1 MDFEKKL
8 KRKEKRAQKFVQ
20 QPNYET
26 QRHAKPQLRAMNK
39 TQQQYINSIRANVIT
54 FGIGP
59 AGVGKTYI
67 AASYAAELLEE
78 KLIDSV
84 ILTRPNVEASS
95 KGFGFLPGDLGE
107 KFAPYM
113 EPLLSVLEERL
124 GKSYTDLLVKRGQIK
139 LKPLEFMRGSTFKN
153 SLCIL
158 DEAQNC
164 TPSQMKLFLSRIGDD
179 CKVIID
185 GDIAQTDIRGLS
197 GLADAVDRLYDVD
210 KIGIVEFGIDDIV
223 RSEMCKEII
232 LRYR

>member
-8 KRKEKRAQKFVQ
+8 KRKDRRAQKFVQ
-20 QPNYET
+20 EVTTTP
-26 QRHAKPQLRAMNK
+26 KKSQLRALNK
-39 TQQQYINSIRANVIT
+39 AQQQYINAIRANVIT
-54 FGIGP
+54 FAVGP
-59 AGVGKTYI
+59 AGTGKTYI

-95 KGFGFLPGDLGE
+95 KGFGFLPGTLGE
-107 KFAPYM
+107 KYLPYM
-113 EPLLSVLEERL
+113 EPLISVLEERL
-124 GKSYTDLLVKRGQIK
+124 GKSYTDLLLKRGQIQM
-139 LKPLEFMRGSTFKN
+139 KPLEFMRGSTFKN

-164 TPSQMKLFLSRIGDD
+164 TVSQMALFLSRIGDD

-185 GDIAQTDIRGLS
+185 GDTAQTDIRGLS

-223 RSEMCKEII
+223 RSAMCKEII

>member
-8 KRKEKRAQKFVQ
+8 KRKDRRAQKFVQ
-20 QPNYET
+20 EVTPT
-26 QRHAKPQLRAMNK
+26 LKKSQLRALNK
-39 TQQQYINSIRANVIT
+39 AQQQYINAIRANVIT
-54 FGIGP
+54 FAVGP
-59 AGVGKTYI
+59 AGTGKTYI

-158 DEAQNC
+158 DEAQNT

-223 RSEMCKEII
+223 RSAMCKEII

>member
-8 KRKEKRAQKFVQ
+8 KRKDRRAQKFVQ
-20 QPNYET
+20 EVTPT
-26 QRHAKPQLRAMNK
+26 SKKSQLRALNK
-39 TQQQYINSIRANVIT
+39 AQQQYINAIRANVIT
-54 FGIGP
+54 FAVGP
-59 AGVGKTYI
+59 AGTGKTYI

-95 KGFGFLPGDLGE
+95 KGFGFLPGTLAE
-107 KFAPYM
+107 KYLPYM
-113 EPLLSVLEERL
+113 EPLISVLEERL
-124 GKSYTDLLVKRGQIK
+124 GKSYTDLLLKRGQIQM
-139 LKPLEFMRGSTFKN
+139 KPLEFMRGSTFKN

-158 DEAQNC
+158 DEAQNT

>member
-8 KRKEKRAQKFVQ
+8 KRKDRRAQKFVQ
-20 QPNYET
+20 DVTPT
-26 QRHAKPQLRAMNK
+26 LKKSQLRALNK
-39 TQQQYINSIRANVIT
+39 TQQQYINAIRANVIT
-54 FGIGP
+54 FAVGP
-59 AGVGKTYI
+59 AGTGKTYI

-158 DEAQNC
+158 DEAQNT

>member
-8 KRKEKRAQKFVQ
+8 KRKDRRAQKFVQ
-20 QPNYET
+20 DVTPIKSNKQ
-26 QRHAKPQLRAMNK
+26 QLRALNK
-39 TQQQYINSIRANVIT
+39 AQQQYINAIRANVIT
-54 FGIGP
+54 FAVGP
-59 AGVGKTYI
+59 AGTGKTYI

-95 KGFGFLPGDLGE
+95 KGFGFLPGTLAE
-107 KFAPYM
+107 KYLPYM
-113 EPLLSVLEERL
+113 EPLISVLEERL
-124 GKSYTDLLVKRGQIK
+124 GKSYTDLLLKRGQIQM
-139 LKPLEFMRGSTFKN
+139 KPLEFMRGSTFQN

-158 DEAQNC
+158 DEAQNT
-164 TPSQMKLFLSRIGDD
+164 TPSQMKLFLSRIGED

-185 GDIAQTDIRGLS
+185 GDTAQTDIRGLS

-223 RSEMCKEII
+223 RSAMCKEII

>member
-8 KRKEKRAQKFVQ
+8 KRKDRRAQKFVQ
-20 QPNYET
+20 EVTTTP
-26 QRHAKPQLRAMNK
+26 KKSQLRALNK
-39 TQQQYINSIRANVIT
+39 AQQQYINAIRANVIT
-54 FGIGP
+54 FAVGP
-59 AGVGKTYI
+59 AGTGKTYI

-158 DEAQNC
+158 DEAQNT

>member
-8 KRKEKRAQKFVQ
+8 KRKDRRAQKFVQ
-20 QPNYET
+20 EVTPT
-26 QRHAKPQLRAMNK
+26 LKKSQLRALNK
-39 TQQQYINSIRANVIT
+39 AQQQYINAIRANVIT
-54 FGIGP
+54 FAVGP
-59 AGVGKTYI
+59 AGTGKTYI

-113 EPLLSVLEERL
+113 EPLISVLEERL

-158 DEAQNC
+158 DEAQNT

>member
-8 KRKEKRAQKFVQ
+8 KRKDRRAQKFVQ
-20 QPNYET
+20 DVTPT
-26 QRHAKPQLRAMNK
+26 LKKSQLRALNK
-39 TQQQYINSIRANVIT
+39 AQQQYINAIRANVIT
-54 FGIGP
+54 FAVGP
-59 AGVGKTYI
+59 AGTGKTYI

-84 ILTRPNVEASS
+84 IMTRPNVEASS

-158 DEAQNC
+158 DEAQNT

-185 GDIAQTDIRGLS
+185 GDTAQTDIRGLS

>member
-8 KRKEKRAQKFVQ
+8 KRKDRRAQKFVQ
-20 QPNYET
+20 EVTTTP
-26 QRHAKPQLRAMNK
+26 KKSQLRAMNK
-39 TQQQYINSIRANVIT
+39 TQQQYINAIRANVIT

-67 AASYAAELLEE
+67 AASYAADLLEE

-158 DEAQNC
+158 DEAQNT

-223 RSEMCKEII
+223 RSEMCKQII

>member
-8 KRKEKRAQKFVQ
+8 KRKDRRAQKFVQ
-20 QPNYET
+20 DVTPT
-26 QRHAKPQLRAMNK
+26 LKKSQLRALNK
-39 TQQQYINSIRANVIT
+39 AQQQYINAIRANVIT
-54 FGIGP
+54 FAVGP
-59 AGVGKTYI
+59 AGTGKTYI

-95 KGFGFLPGDLGE
+95 KGFGFLPGDIGE

-158 DEAQNC
+158 DEAQNT
-164 TPSQMKLFLSRIGDD
+164 TPSQMKLFLSRIGED

-185 GDIAQTDIRGLS
+185 GDTAQTDIRGLS

-223 RSEMCKEII
+223 RSAMCKEII

>member
-1 MDFEKKL
+1 
-8 KRKEKRAQKFVQ
+8 
-20 QPNYET
+20 
-26 QRHAKPQLRAMNK
+26 
-39 TQQQYINSIRANVIT
+39 
-54 FGIGP
+54 
-59 AGVGKTYI
+59 
-67 AASYAAELLEE
+67 
-78 KLIDSV
+78 
-84 ILTRPNVEASS
+84 
-95 KGFGFLPGDLGE
+95 
-107 KFAPYM
+107 
-113 EPLLSVLEERL
+113 LEERL

-158 DEAQNC
+158 DEAQNT

-223 RSEMCKEII
+223 RSAMCKEII

>member
-8 KRKEKRAQKFVQ
+8 KRKDRRAQKFVQ
-20 QPNYET
+20 EVTPT
-26 QRHAKPQLRAMNK
+26 LKKSQLRALNK
-39 TQQQYINSIRANVIT
+39 AQQQYINAIRANVIT
-54 FGIGP
+54 FAVGP
-59 AGVGKTYI
+59 AGTGKTYI

-158 DEAQNC
+158 DEAQNT

>member
-8 KRKEKRAQKFVQ
+8 KRKDRRAQKFVQ
-20 QPNYET
+20 EVTTTP
-26 QRHAKPQLRAMNK
+26 KKSQLRALNK
-39 TQQQYINSIRANVIT
+39 AQQQYINAIRANVIT
-54 FGIGP
+54 FAVGP
-59 AGVGKTYI
+59 AGTGKTYI

-95 KGFGFLPGDLGE
+95 KGFGFLPGTLAE
-107 KFAPYM
+107 KYLPYM
-113 EPLLSVLEERL
+113 EPLISVLEERL
-124 GKSYTDLLVKRGQIK
+124 GKSYTDLLLKRGQIQM
-139 LKPLEFMRGSTFKN
+139 KPLEFMRGSTFQN

-164 TPSQMKLFLSRIGDD
+164 TVSQMALFLSRIGDD

-223 RSEMCKEII
+223 RSAMCKEII

>member
-8 KRKEKRAQKFVQ
+8 KRKDRRAQKFVQ
-20 QPNYET
+20 DVTPIKSNKQ
-26 QRHAKPQLRAMNK
+26 QLRALNK
-39 TQQQYINSIRANVIT
+39 AQQQYINAIRANVIT
-54 FGIGP
+54 FAVGP
-59 AGVGKTYI
+59 AGTGKTYI

-124 GKSYTDLLVKRGQIK
+124 GKSYTDLLVKRGQLK

-158 DEAQNC
+158 DEAQNT